1 VKQLSVFARYSLI
14 PVSKRFPFRLAVG
27 RRPKDV
33 ALAGEDEIGMN
44 GKIQIGQAGFQQID
58 RTASVDR
65 PGRALFLQA
74 GNVLEAVAVEHGLA
88 AMGDERAVKI
98 SADKA
103 NRGHAEAVNLET
115 DSAAAIELLSCACWR
130 SPSGYNRRVKSAYE
144 LAMERLEKKTPSVA
158 LSQEQKS
165 QIAEIDS
172 TFKARIA
179 ERELF
184 LKAEMAK
191 AAEAGNVEEAASLQK
206 QLAIDIRRL
215 QEDAE
220 ARKEKLRA
228 SFAG

>member
-1 VKQLSVFARYSLI
+1 
-14 PVSKRFPFRLAVG
+14 
-27 RRPKDV
+27 
-33 ALAGEDEIGMN
+33 
-44 GKIQIGQAGFQQID
+44 
-58 RTASVDR
+58 
-65 PGRALFLQA
+65 
-74 GNVLEAVAVEHGLA
+74 
-88 AMGDERAVKI
+88 
-98 SADKA
+98 
-103 NRGHAEAVNLET
+103 
-115 DSAAAIELLSCACWR
+115 
-130 SPSGYNRRVKSAYE
+130 
-144 LAMERLEKKTPSVA
+144 MERLEKKTPSVA